1 MTLLFFL
8 FFFVLFFCFVFYFS
22 ETIMLDISCEFSAD
36 ADDLHEMPSLFFLKN
51 NYEKK
56 KK

>member
-1 MTLLFFL
+1 MF
-8 FFFVLFFCFVFYFS
+8 
-22 ETIMLDISCEFSAD
+22 DISCEFSAD
-36 ADDLHEMPSLFFLKN
+36 ADDLHEMPSIIFSEN

>member
-1 MTLLFFL
+1 
-8 FFFVLFFCFVFYFS
+8 
-22 ETIMLDISCEFSAD
+22 MLYISCEFSAD

-56 KK
+56 KKKIK